1 MYTICPGCCT
11 LFQVTAGQLGKA
23 GGMVHCG
30 ECDHVYSAVD
40 YLYEEL
46 PAAREALSGQQEV
59 AARMQTSP
67 PATPVTAWPGV
78 ATGMLRERDLPPAFG
93 SLAQPLFTG
102 GWRREGIAWKDVLKG
117 AGFGLL
123 LLLLGFQWLYFNR
136 AELSAQYY
144 WRPALE
150 RMCDLLGCE
159 LPLRAEPDQLELLDR
174 DVRQHPQ
181 VASALLINATF
192 TNRSVFTQSYPLF
205 EISFSNLAGT
215 VVAVRRFKPSEYL
228 AGGVDIEAGIAPD
241 ALVRVVL
248 EVQDPGEDAVSY
260 QFGFF

>member
-11 LFQVTAGQLGKA
+11 LFRVTAGQIGMA

-46 PAAREALSGQQEV
+46 PAAREALSGQQRV
-59 AARMQTSP
+59 SAQIPSSRPARRE
-67 PATPVTAWPGV
+67 TAWQGV
-78 ATGMLRERDLPPAFG
+78 ATGKVRERDLPPVFD
-93 SLAQPLFTG
+93 SMAQPLYTG
-102 GWRREGIAWKDVLKG
+102 GWRHEGISWKDVLKG
-117 AGFGLL
+117 ASFGLL

-150 RMCDLLGCE
+150 RMCGLMGCE
-159 LPLRAEPDQLELLDR
+159 LPLRADPGQLELLDR

-181 VASALLINATF
+181 VEGALLINATF
-192 TNRSVFTQSYPLF
+192 TNRSAFAQPYPVFQ
-205 EISFSNLAGT
+205 ISFSNLAGT
-215 VVAVRRFKPSEYL
+215 AVAVRRFKPSEYL
-228 AGGVDIEAGIAPD
+228 ADGVDIEVGIAPD